1 MKGKVVVLDG
11 KDKYF
16 VANEIKIENH
26 QYYQIIKIDGD
37 DDFVLVERIGD
48 EFNQII
54 DTTLARRILFEMA
67 KNI

>member
-16 VANEIKIENH
+16 VASEIKIENH

-37 DDFVLVERIGD
+37 DDFVLVERMGD
-48 EFNQII
+48 EFIKI
-54 DTTLARRILFEMA
+54 VDTTLEQRILFEMA

>member
-16 VANEIKIENH
+16 VANEIEIENH

>member
-54 DTTLARRILFEMA
+54 DRTLARRILFEMA